1 LRLTFTVKRSPF
13 GRSPF
18 GRSPFTVRR
27 FGVLTFGGR
36 RSGMEEEEAWPKAAD
51 PGMGEES
58 KRALQD
64 SNLRPTD

>member
-1 LRLTFTVKRSPF
+1 
-13 GRSPF
+13 
-18 GRSPFTVRR
+18 
-27 FGVLTFGGR
+27 
-36 RSGMEEEEAWPKAAD
+36 MEEEEAWPKAAD